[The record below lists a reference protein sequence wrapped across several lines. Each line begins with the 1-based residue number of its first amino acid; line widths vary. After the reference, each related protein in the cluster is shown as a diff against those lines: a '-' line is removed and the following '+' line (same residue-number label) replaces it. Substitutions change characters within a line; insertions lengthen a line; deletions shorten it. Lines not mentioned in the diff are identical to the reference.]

1 MPDPTPL
8 EQVDAIIC
16 IRFYHNQVDTFYQFI
31 GQIHIRTNNKEN
43 NNRFANDVSDRD
55 RRYSANDED
64 VDDNSNETTNYDE
77 QSVYSA
83 SIRQSNTYGISSS
96 SKPLANSSSFMQ
108 DPLRD
113 TTKASI
119 FQQQQLQR
127 HHQHQFNQRGGN
139 RNTSSESR
147 SVTPSA
153 ASNKSRSPSLRSF
166 KSDTLRSELTQSSFR
181 SQHLYENKRAQS
193 AGAASQMAKRY
204 VY

>member
-1 MPDPTPL
+1 M
-8 EQVDAIIC
+8 
-16 IRFYHNQVDTFYQFI
+16 
-31 GQIHIRTNNKEN
+31 G
-43 NNRFANDVSDRD
+43 
-55 RRYSANDED
+55 
-64 VDDNSNETTNYDE
+64 
-77 QSVYSA
+77 
-83 SIRQSNTYGISSS
+83 
-96 SKPLANSSSFMQ
+96 
-108 DPLRD
+108 
-113 TTKASI
+113 TKASI

-193 AGAASQMAKRY
+193 AGAASQMAKRM
-204 VY
+204 VMDLGVQDSQEAEVAMNVIDRLS